1 MRTWQRAT
9 GRGLL
14 GGAFSAA
21 GPSSIAAR
29 KLAPRPSSLLL
40 LAARGAR
47 SRSGDGY
54 RQGGSGGKNSSDG
67 PRSGKGRGKKPT
79 LPALITVP
87 ELCTAEKLAAELRMP
102 FEQLLDMAEALGE
115 SIVGPSQPLSSEL
128 LELLAIEAG
137 AESIDVQPVDLGRR
151 PPLSDEERSKL
162 PLRPPVVTLMG
173 HVDHGKTSLLDAF
186 RGSSIAAGEAGG
198 ITQSI
203 SAFTVDADTPQALTF
218 IDTPGHELF
227 ASMRQRG
234 ASATDLVVLVVA
246 VDAGVQ
252 PTTVQAIE
260 FARGTSAPVVVAI
273 NKMDRDDADKEYPK
287 VVQQLLS
294 HGLVPEDMGGEVPFI
309 GVSARTGLH
318 LDELRETLL
327 LQGELL
333 ELHAEPDGPA
343 EGVILEA
350 STQKG
355 LGIVANMLVQRGC
368 LSLGDYVVAGTTW
381 GKVKVLEP
389 TEGKARL
396 KRAPPST
403 PVRLVGLKELPRTGD
418 LVYAVPSE
426 AQARRV
432 AEFQTSVARLE
443 ELAEHEKTR
452 RAELD
457 ARKEQQRAKTELEA
471 EEGRVPWFIRKSRER
486 QAERLQRQAN
496 AIAAAQK
503 RRSDDGSPK
512 VTTEFGGPASVPL
525 VLKADSSGSLEALRA
540 SLEHFPTERVV
551 MQVVRAELGSVTEGD
566 VEFAQALEATIIGFN
581 VSTPGKVKQ
590 QAEQLKVG
598 VHTDRVIY
606 ELNDRVKEVLEAA
619 IEPVFEEKEL
629 GQTEVQQIFTL
640 TLNRKDRKEGMKKNT
655 IVAGCRVVSGE
666 AIAGARVRVLRGPE
680 GKEEMVHDGKVVSLK
695 SFKNEVK
702 SVKRGQECGVILAN
716 SPQMEPGDVISF
728 YDIVARKPSLYEAVN
743 LPLAGTVAADD
754 EQQQQQQ
761 QGTGAGARGATSK
774 PPDQERPLY

>member
-1 MRTWQRAT
+1 MAT
-9 GRGLL
+9 G
-14 GGAFSAA
+14 
-21 GPSSIAAR
+21 
-29 KLAPRPSSLLL
+29 
-40 LAARGAR
+40 
-47 SRSGDGY
+47 
-54 RQGGSGGKNSSDG
+54 
-67 PRSGKGRGKKPT
+67 
-79 LPALITVP
+79 
-87 ELCTAEKLAAELRMP
+87 TAEKLAAELRMP

-137 AESIDVQPVDLGRR
+137 AESIDVQPVDLGCR

-343 EGVILEA
+343 EGVILRGLHA
-350 STQKG
+350 KG
-355 LGIVANMLVQRGC
+355 PRHRRQHARAARRF
-368 LSLGDYVVAGTTW
+368 SLGDYVVAGTTW

-403 PVRLVGLKELPRTGD
+403 PVR
-418 LVYAVPSE
+418 
-426 AQARRV
+426 
-432 AEFQTSVARLE
+432 
-443 ELAEHEKTR
+443 
-452 RAELD
+452 
-457 ARKEQQRAKTELEA
+457 
-471 EEGRVPWFIRKSRER
+471 
-486 QAERLQRQAN
+486 
-496 AIAAAQK
+496 
-503 RRSDDGSPK
+503 
-512 VTTEFGGPASVPL
+512 
-525 VLKADSSGSLEALRA
+525 SSGSR
-540 SLEHFPTERVV
+540 SCH
-551 MQVVRAELGSVTEGD
+551 
-566 VEFAQALEATIIGFN
+566 
-581 VSTPGKVKQ
+581 
-590 QAEQLKVG
+590 
-598 VHTDRVIY
+598 
-606 ELNDRVKEVLEAA
+606 
-619 IEPVFEEKEL
+619 
-629 GQTEVQQIFTL
+629 
-640 TLNRKDRKEGMKKNT
+640 
-655 IVAGCRVVSGE
+655 
-666 AIAGARVRVLRGPE
+666 GP
-680 GKEEMVHDGKVVSLK
+680 
-695 SFKNEVK
+695 
-702 SVKRGQECGVILAN
+702 
-716 SPQMEPGDVISF
+716 
-728 YDIVARKPSLYEAVN
+728 
-743 LPLAGTVAADD
+743 
-754 EQQQQQQ
+754 
-761 QGTGAGARGATSK
+761 ATSCT
-774 PPDQERPLY
+774 PSRARRRPDASPSSRRR